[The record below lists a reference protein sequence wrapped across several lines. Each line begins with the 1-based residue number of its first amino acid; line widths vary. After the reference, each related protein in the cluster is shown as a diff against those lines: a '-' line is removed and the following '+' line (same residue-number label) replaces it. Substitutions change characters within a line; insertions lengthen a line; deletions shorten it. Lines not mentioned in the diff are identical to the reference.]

1 MGVFPCTRRSLT
13 VSSSLP
19 YARGGVSDGA
29 AYDGF
34 GAESSPRL
42 WGCFSVG
49 DRRERARL
57 VFPTPVGVF
66 LIGVSP
72 TFILLGLPHACG
84 GVSVQCSATLFRPQ
98 SSPRLWGCFRQGWR
112 LPRNWWVFP
121 TPVGVFPTARA
132 RCTPARRLPHACG
145 GVSVR
150 VGLIFE
156 RQLSSPRLWGCFPAA
171 RSPMT
176 MTTVFPTPVGV
187 FLPLAAVHRIPA
199 RLPQA
204 GLVLTRLPLQPH
216 IAIPVGIRQAR
227 DHRPADTVEDD
238 RSG

>member
-1 MGVFPCTRRSLT
+1 MGRPMTGSVRSL
-13 VSSSLP
+13 P
-19 YARGGVSDGA
+19 HACGGVSRLMERARDNRV
-29 AYDGF
+29 
-34 GAESSPRL
+34 SSPRL
-42 WGCFSVG
+42 WGCFCEGQGQGVG
-49 DRRERARL
+49 VI

-66 LIGVSP
+66 PCNAVQPYSGPS
-72 TFILLGLPHACG
+72 LPHACG
-84 GVSVQCSATLFRPQ
+84 GVSDKVGDFLVTGG

>member
-1 MGVFPCTRRSLT
+1 MGRPMTGSVRSL
-13 VSSSLP
+13 P
-19 YARGGVSDGA
+19 HACGGVSRLMERARDNRV
-29 AYDGF
+29 
-34 GAESSPRL
+34 SSPRL

-145 GVSVR
+145 G
-150 VGLIFE
+150 
-156 RQLSSPRLWGCFPAA
+156 CFCPGRTDFRAPA
-171 RSPMT
+171 
-176 MTTVFPTPVGV
+176 VFPTPVGV
-187 FLPLAAVHRIPA
+187 FPCRAFAYDHDHCLPHA
-199 RLPQA
+199 RGGVSALGRRPPHSRASSPGGA
-204 GLVLTRLPLQPH
+204 GSDSPTASTPY
-216 IAIPVGIRQAR
+216 R
-227 DHRPADTVEDD
+227 DPGRNSP
-238 RSG
+238 SP